1 MVIETPAK
9 KILILAANPKQ
20 SSRLRLDEEV
30 RDIKEGL
37 RLSQQRDKFIL
48 QQEWAVRPR
57 DVRRAVLDFRPNII
71 HFSGHGSQTTG
82 LSFEDETGKEKLVTG
97 EALAGLFGQ
106 FAKQVECVL
115 LNACYSEDQAVAIAQ
130 HIDYV
135 IGMNAAIGDKA
146 ALEFAVGFY
155 DALVAYDPQYD
166 TYSRIEFAFN
176 IACNAIQFAGVGSK
190 SIPIMKKKP
199 HLGKVEEQV
208 IVNPVNES
216 PTAVSQNQ
224 MSERIIAEPQ
234 NLRLADEGAAPIE
247 AEIASHKE
255 FVPSPDKVV
264 AVPEPRIIS
273 SREDLTSAKQP
284 NKYVAAPEFS
294 ASNIIKLPST
304 SSNSVPFWRHKRP
317 IIGVS
322 ILTVVIAFSFLMK
335 PHDAPVTSQ
344 PSPVASSTP
353 TASPPVSSTTQINAK
368 DFYDQGLKKY
378 NNDDYKG
385 AIEDFNQALQ
395 LDSNNVIAYSKRG
408 YARGQ
413 IEDYKGA
420 IDDFTEYLRL
430 NPNDADVNKLRGW
443 AYYSLGNYQEAIADY
458 TKSIKINS
466 KNPEV
471 YNRRGSSYHEQGKY
485 QLAIGDFNKAIELK
499 YDPLSTAFVDRG
511 NSHYSLGDYN
521 AAIEDY
527 NEAIRLDP
535 NSASAYYNRGDIRS
549 KQGEKLLAIKDFQ
562 KAVELYNKQGKTKDY
577 QDALAKIKEL
587 KE

>member
-71 HFSGHGSQTTG
+71 HFSGHGSGTTG
-82 LSFEDETGKEKLVTG
+82 LSFEDETGKEKLVTS

-106 FAKQVECVL
+106 FAKQVECVV
-115 LNACYSEDQAVAIAQ
+115 LNACYSEEQALAIAQ

-176 IACNAIQFAGVGSK
+176 IACNAIQFAGVGGK

-247 AEIASHKE
+247 AKTSKKESTPTNENPPKLLDSLLLSNNTAS
-255 FVPSPDKVV
+255 VNGNQVSQNQ
-264 AVPEPRIIS
+264 
-273 SREDLTSAKQP
+273 KQP
-284 NKYVAAPEFS
+284 VAETPAP
-294 ASNIIKLPST
+294 AKIRLPNT
-304 SSNSVPFWRHKRP
+304 LSNSVPVLRNKKP
-317 IIGVS
+317 LIGVG
-322 ILTVVIAFSFLMK
+322 IAAAMALTSYFVF
-335 PHDAPVTSQ
+335 TSQ
-344 PSPVASSTP
+344 PNLTNVPTPPTSSTSQP
-353 TASPPVSSTTQINAK
+353 DEQPRALINHFQRFGYNLVWTDGNKTDNGKVLDIQASGDYVDIKYEWNNRDATLKGVLQSYTLSGTWNHISSQ
-368 DFYDQGLKKY
+368 
-378 NNDDYKG
+378 
-385 AIEDFNQALQ
+385 
-395 LDSNNVIAYSKRG
+395 S
-408 YARGQ
+408 GQ
-413 IEDYKGA
+413 YG
-420 IDDFTEYLRL
+420 
-430 NPNDADVNKLRGW
+430 
-443 AYYSLGNYQEAIADY
+443 
-458 TKSIKINS
+458 
-466 KNPEV
+466 
-471 YNRRGSSYHEQGKY
+471 
-485 QLAIGDFNKAIELK
+485 GDFELVFTPDFSGAQGWWNFGK
-499 YDPLSTAFVDRG
+499 DSQKKTFLVTGGS
-511 NSHYSLGDYN
+511 
-521 AAIEDY
+521 
-527 NEAIRLDP
+527 
-535 NSASAYYNRGDIRS
+535 NR
-549 KQGEKLLAIKDFQ
+549 
-562 KAVELYNKQGKTKDY
+562 
-577 QDALAKIKEL
+577 
-587 KE
+587 